1 MIQSATSDTFGFDCS
16 GLIKGV
22 LWGWNGDKGKTYGG
36 ARYASCGVP
45 DLSADAMIARCSGVS
60 TDFSNIHVG
69 EVVWLSGHI
78 GVYVGG
84 GKVVESTP
92 SWKNCVQITAL
103 SARKWVKHG
112 KLPYV
117 NYSTSKSVTDIA
129 KEVIAGKWGN
139 GAERKRRLTV
149 AGYDYAAVQN
159 MVNKLL

>member
-1 MIQSATSDTFGFDCS
+1 MILSATVDTFGFDCS

-22 LWGWNGDKGKTYGG
+22 LWGWNASNGTHGG
-36 ARYASCGVP
+36 AKYASNGVP

-60 TDFSNIHVG
+60 MNFSNIQVG
-69 EVVWLSGHI
+69 EAVWMKGHI
-78 GVYVGG
+78 GVYIGG
-84 GKVVESTP
+84 GRVVESTP

-117 NYSTSKSVTDIA
+117 NYSSDKAVNELA

-139 GAERKRRLTV
+139 GAERKRRLTA
-149 AGYDYAAVQN
+149 AGYDYTSVQKAVN
-159 MVNKLL
+159 ELI